1 MRYQIYCLTV
11 ISFTEHTSWL
21 RSISKIASRS
31 TNKTINWKCINK
43 KKKTVDSRMNT
54 HDKVENLPF
63 VTLTA
68 MATTRQY
75 MTPFRLGL

>member
-1 MRYQIYCLTV
+1 
-11 ISFTEHTSWL
+11 L
-21 RSISKIASRS
+21 RHGAPTKPSTASVL
-31 TNKTINWKCINK
+31 INK
-43 KKKTVDSRMNT
+43 KKTVGCRMNT

-68 MATTRQY
+68 MATTWQY